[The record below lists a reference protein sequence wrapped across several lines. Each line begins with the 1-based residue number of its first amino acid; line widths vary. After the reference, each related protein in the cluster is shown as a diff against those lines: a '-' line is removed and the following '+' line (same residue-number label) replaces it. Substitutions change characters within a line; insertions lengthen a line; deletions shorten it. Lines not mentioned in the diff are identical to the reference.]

1 MRLKASAFQPGSD
14 IPAQFTCD
22 GSDIS
27 PALSWTAPP
36 EGTQSFALIMD
47 DPDAPRG
54 TFVHWLLY
62 DLPAS
67 ERELPEDLPPQR
79 TLPSGARQ
87 GRNDFGKVG
96 YGGPCPPPG
105 PPHRYY
111 FRLYALDTRL
121 DVKAGATRTQLDR
134 AMRGH
139 VLAQAELMARYRRQK
154 ERTSD
159 GADPHR

>member
-1 MRLKASAFQPGSD
+1 MQLTASAFAPESD

-36 EGTQSFALIMD
+36 EGTQSLALIVD

-54 TFVHWLLY
+54 TFVHWVLY

-67 ERELPEDLPPQR
+67 ERGLPEGVPPQR
-79 TLPSGARQ
+79 RLTSGASQ

-96 YGGPCPPPG
+96 YGGPCPPAG

-111 FRLYALDTRL
+111 FRLCALDTRL
-121 DVKAGATRTQLDR
+121 DLKAGATRAQLDR

-139 VLAQAELMARYRRQK
+139 VLGRTELMARYRR
-154 ERTSD
+154 R
-159 GADPHR
+159 

>member
-1 MRLKASAFQPGSD
+1 MELKASPFQPGSD
-14 IPAQFTCD
+14 IPAQFACD
-22 GSDIS
+22 GADIS

-36 EGTQSFALIMD
+36 EGTQSFALIVE

-54 TFVHWLLY
+54 TFVHWVLY
-62 DLPAS
+62 DLPVN
-67 ERELPEDLPPQR
+67 ERNLPEDVPPQHR
-79 TLPSGARQ
+79 LASGARQ

-96 YGGPCPPPG
+96 YGGPCPPAG

-121 DVKAGATRTQLDR
+121 ELKAGAARAQVDR

-139 VLAQAELMARYRRQK
+139 ILAQAELMARYRR
-154 ERTSD
+154 
-159 GADPHR
+159 H

>member
-1 MRLKASAFQPGSD
+1 VQLKASAFQAGSD
-14 IPAQFTCD
+14 IPAQFTWD

-36 EGTQSFALIMD
+36 KGTQSVVLVMR

-54 TFVHWLLY
+54 TFVHWVLY
-62 DLPAS
+62 NLPAD
-67 ERELPEDLPPQR
+67 ERELPEDVPPQR
-79 TLPSGARQ
+79 TLPSSARQ
-87 GRNDFGKVG
+87 RRNDFGRVG

-121 DVKAGATRTQLDR
+121 DLKAGAARAQLDR

-139 VLAQAELMARYRRQK
+139 VLAQAELMARYRR
-154 ERTSD
+154 
-159 GADPHR
+159 P